1 MVNSPQ
7 HYPISIIYHKIQHLR
22 YHFHSDKK
30 ISENLV
36 LLIVESYLYMNE
48 SGKKLPQTQVS
59 NKG

>member
-1 MVNSPQ
+1 MVNSPH
-7 HYPISIIYHKIQHLR
+7 HYPISIIYHKIQHPLTP
-22 YHFHSDKK
+22 FLSNKK

-59 NKG
+59 NEG